1 MLLHQ
6 VALSSFHNRWVRA
19 HEGHRVL
26 LDLITE
32 EQCTPIQKAHMP
44 LTENAAL
51 SIFI

>member
-32 EQCTPIQKAHMP
+32 EQCTPIQKAHMH

-51 SIFI
+51 SVFI